1 MLVERPKVR
10 AIVEAAVEEIEAAG
24 VKASVADILWLAH
37 LAERNC
43 QPNRADPMDDFHVP
57 VRCGRAKLHR
67 LTIAGDIWLRE
78 CAGVWWPRPGHSWMA
93 LLAELFALAH
103 GRDGE
108 TMAAMWDRKAARR
121 RILRW
126 AVANLPVAPG
136 QIQRALYIVS
146 GGTDWVRVKDH
157 TGKIVKQKPAE
168 DASPFD
174 WGEEIACLCAV
185 YKRDPRY
192 FLFEIS
198 ANQAQR
204 MMRKAALAVG
214 RPDLVAD
221 TERDVDGGF
230 AKWRLV
236 VNDIIAK
243 GKAKAARDG

>member
-1 MLVERPKVR
+1 M
-10 AIVEAAVEEIEAAG
+10 
-24 VKASVADILWLAH
+24 
-37 LAERNC
+37 
-43 QPNRADPMDDFHVP
+43 
-57 VRCGRAKLHR
+57 
-67 LTIAGDIWLRE
+67 
-78 CAGVWWPRPGHSWMA
+78 
-93 LLAELFALAH
+93 
-103 GRDGE
+103 
-108 TMAAMWDRKAARR
+108 
-121 RILRW
+121 
-126 AVANLPVAPG
+126 
-136 QIQRALYIVS
+136 S

-157 TGKIVKQKPAE
+157 TGKIVKQKPPE

-221 TERDVDGGF
+221 TERDGDGGF

-243 GKAKAARDG
+243 GKAKAARDV